1 MMSTHCA
8 HNAPPTSFKW
18 PPVRGWDAELLAW
31 YRTIPAGNVF
41 IRLTSVSA
49 ASATC
54 KNAGNCKFS
63 FTRQHSCAP
72 LSPSH
77 WRSTSSQRCRINGLP
92 DLVYYWASLK
102 GGKKRALD
110 FDWWVPLSSQIT
122 VHPSPN
128 SQVPTLLF
136 SCAWPPI
143 LTQPPLIWILSFD
156 STVIIDLP
164 VSRAT
169 SPSVIVWDIEIHS
182 WTTQAS
188 IPSKK
193 QWLKLP
199 NKVERTRTALAIT
212 IWGQSPDQRGKKGGG
227 WALCPNR
234 ERWHNTHQLKAM
246 RFMTSLIVVLYA
258 TKRSFRDEF
267 STDVQPFILNQQII

>member
-1 MMSTHCA
+1 MCSSDWHQCPL
-8 HNAPPTSFKW
+8 H
-18 PPVRGWDAELLAW
+18 
-31 YRTIPAGNVF
+31 
-41 IRLTSVSA
+41 
-49 ASATC
+49 
-54 KNAGNCKFS
+54 
-63 FTRQHSCAP
+63 RQHAKMREIANSVLLGSLRVHLSLSLVFDEQPAMP
-72 LSPSH
+72 DKRVAWSRLLLGFFERRQKTGARLWLMSPSFLPNH
-77 WRSTSSQRCRINGLP
+77 RAPKSQ
-92 DLVYYWASLK
+92 
-102 GGKKRALD
+102 
-110 FDWWVPLSSQIT
+110 
-122 VHPSPN
+122 
-128 SQVPTLLF
+128 F
-136 SCAWPPI
+136 SCAQTSI

-156 STVIIDLP
+156 SRVIIDLP
-164 VSRAT
+164 ISRAT
-169 SPSVIVWDIEIHS
+169 SVIVWDIEIYS
-182 WTTQAS
+182 WATQAF